1 MAPRSRKK
9 SVTQFVWPSTEDLS
23 EDFPGALYRAAQDAS
38 GDFRLGVIVI
48 TENLEFTEYWSSR
61 AKPWGYGQWPRRLVV
76 LWRTAVPDAMAMLSW
91 RSRLIEEG
99 DYISESRILIVPSE
113 EPSDWT
119 QWMRDQLKEW
129 AEIPPAREEG
139 GFDVGSRVNVR
150 SVSGNPGLSGYEPAF
165 LTISPSGAM
174 QEVLEQLDWCK
185 QRYRSLIGHKV
196 GERRE
201 TVLAAL
207 DKVLSYSS
215 IAEKEWRWLQDVN
228 SRGIEGK
235 HFTEFQAEMMR
246 ELRQALGKSL
256 SDNDF
261 EIDRAALPR
270 VLLLGE
276 SGVGKTLVARYL
288 AWRTSPDDKGP
299 LTRPFKRV
307 PIPEYLHNE
316 GVFESDV
323 FGCCEGAYTDQK
335 TYSRGFLFEHL
346 GGVVFFDE
354 IGDANPA
361 VQSKLLA
368 YLDDYKVRPKGWAVE
383 SFPCPVLVVAATNR
397 PIDKWAEKDEEEGR
411 DRLFRNDLLQR
422 FNIVIRVPP
431 LAERLDE
438 IEYITDA
445 LLQME
450 AINPGGSVVHV
461 GSDALSELGSMDY
474 KDRNFRILERMLS
487 SACHRA
493 ARQGRDY
500 LVEGDLVGR
509 NRRRSHL
516 DHTNRPRSPGMK

>member
-9 SVTQFVWPSTEDLS
+9 SVTQFVWPSIKDLS
-23 EDFPGALYRAAQDAS
+23 GDFPEALFQAAQNAS
-38 GDFRLGVIVI
+38 GNFRLGVIAI
-48 TENLEFTEYWSSR
+48 TENQEFTEYWGSR
-61 AKPWGYGQWPRRLVV
+61 AKPWGYGKWPRRLVV

-91 RSRLIEEG
+91 RSRLIEE
-99 DYISESRILIVPSE
+99 DKNISESRILVVPPT

-119 QWMRDQLKEW
+119 QWLSDQLKEW

-139 GFDVGSRVNVR
+139 GFDVGSRVNVS
-150 SVSGNPGLSGYEPAF
+150 SVSGNPSLSGYEPAF

-174 QEVLEQLDWCK
+174 QEVLEQLDRCK
-185 QRYRSLIGHKV
+185 QRYRSLIGKKV

-201 TVLAAL
+201 RVLTEL

-215 IAEKEWRWLQDVN
+215 IAEKEWKHLQDVN
-228 SRGIEGK
+228 SSTIEGK

-246 ELRQALGKSL
+246 EIRQALGKAL

-288 AWRTSPDDKGP
+288 AWRTSRDDQGP

-368 YLDDYKVRPKGWAVE
+368 YLDDYKVRPKGWAGE
-383 SFPCPVLVVAATNR
+383 SFPCPVLVVAATNQ
-397 PIDKWAEKDEEEGR
+397 PIDKWAENNEGEGR

-422 FNIVIRVPP
+422 FNVVIRITP

-438 IEYITDA
+438 IEHITDA

-450 AINPGGSVVHV
+450 AFNPGGSVEHI
-461 GSDALSELGSMDY
+461 GGDALSALGGMDY
-474 KDRNFRILERMLS
+474 KDRNFRVLERLLS
-487 SACHRA
+487 SACHKA
-493 ARQGRDY
+493 VRQGRDY
-500 LVEGDLVGR
+500 LVKGDLTDGAG
-509 NRRRSHL
+509 S
-516 DHTNRPRSPGMK
+516 